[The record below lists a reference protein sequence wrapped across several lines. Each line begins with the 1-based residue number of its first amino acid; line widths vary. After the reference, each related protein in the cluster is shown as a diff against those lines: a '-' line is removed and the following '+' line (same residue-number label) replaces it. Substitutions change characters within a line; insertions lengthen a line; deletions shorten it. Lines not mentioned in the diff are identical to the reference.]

1 MNAQE
6 QALLDD
12 LLTKLRVAA
21 QQLSPANVDADAEAH
36 IQAAVRAE
44 PTLVYLLTQRHLLLE
59 QALQQATARIQQ
71 LQQQAASASGASSFL
86 GGGLGGMAAAPA
98 ASQTNAWGQPMG
110 RAPMAPES
118 SPAPAMAAQNVSRS
132 SFGGGS
138 FLGTAAATATGV
150 LGGALLFQG
159 IEHLMGGGYGGGMA
173 QAPVEDITNVTENF
187 YGSDPSGI
195 DSSGGG
201 QGWQT
206 ADYNDPSINPMDDGS
221 GFDAASNF
229 SDSSGSGGGFFDGLF
244 GGGGGDDD
252 WV

>member
-12 LLTKLRVAA
+12 LLRNLQTAA
-21 QQLSPANVDADAEAH
+21 RQMPAGSLDADASEQ
-36 IQAAVRAE
+36 IRQAFAAE
-44 PTLVYLLTQRHLLLE
+44 PNLAYLLTQRQLLLQ
-59 QALQQATARIQQ
+59 QALQGAQAKIRQ
-71 LQQQAASASGASSFL
+71 LESAGVSAGSGFL
-86 GGGLGGMAAAPA
+86 GAATQPV
-98 ASQTNAWGQPMG
+98 QTNAWGQPIG
-110 RAPMAPES
+110 RAPTMADAAPMS
-118 SPAPAMAAQNVSRS
+118 ATAPAAARG

-159 IEHLMGGGYGGGMA
+159 IEHLMGGGGAFGGGMA

-187 YGSDPSGI
+187 YGTDPSGN
-195 DSSGGG
+195 GG

-206 ADYNDPSINPMDDGS
+206 ADYNDPSINPLDDNSGS
-221 GFDAASNF
+221 GFDPTGGLSDAGDVAS
-229 SDSSGSGGGFFDGLF
+229 DGGGGFFDGLF
-244 GGGGGDDD
+244 GGGGDSDD